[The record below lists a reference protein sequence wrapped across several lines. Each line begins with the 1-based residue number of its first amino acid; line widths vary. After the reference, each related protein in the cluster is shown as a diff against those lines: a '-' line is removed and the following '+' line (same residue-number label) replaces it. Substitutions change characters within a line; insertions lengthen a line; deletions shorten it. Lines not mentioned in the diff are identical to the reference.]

1 MASVFHYTDTAGLLG
16 ILSSDTLFA
25 TDYRYLNDVSEAGP
39 IRDLIMPILEA
50 EVAAITP
57 KLIENRWLKK
67 EYYDE
72 HGVSAHRLQAEK
84 LYASVVR
91 AADNVTP
98 FFVVSFCKHE
108 VGTPAFEHG
117 LLSQWRGYA
126 EAGGFAIEFD
136 EQKLDT
142 LLKAETLEFAYAGT
156 KSADVRYDKFEEVFD
171 PAPYKGLAGAM
182 IWEVFD
188 HAGIDVTAVTGR
200 KNLDEVMLAYIQSAP
215 FFKHPGFSEEREYR
229 IVAVCMRPSKVAEG
243 ETRTP
248 KWIKFRQRN
257 GLIVP
262 YIELFERSN
271 ERFPIKSI
279 IVGPHSAQDKQAEAL
294 AMALESEGIEA
305 STRLSGIPYRR

>member
-1 MASVFHYTDTAGLLG
+1 MRLLSRHGEYGTQFIAWKARLYCFTGCKRRPMASVFHYTDTAGLLG

-142 LLKAETLEFAYAGT
+142 LLKAETLEFAYAGQNQPT
-156 KSADVRYDKFEEVFD
+156 FATTNSRKSLIPLLIRA
-171 PAPYKGLAGAM
+171 
-182 IWEVFD
+182 W
-188 HAGIDVTAVTGR
+188 
-200 KNLDEVMLAYIQSAP
+200 Q
-215 FFKHPGFSEEREYR
+215 ER
-229 IVAVCMRPSKVAEG
+229 
-243 ETRTP
+243 
-248 KWIKFRQRN
+248 
-257 GLIVP
+257 
-262 YIELFERSN
+262 
-271 ERFPIKSI
+271 
-279 IVGPHSAQDKQAEAL
+279 
-294 AMALESEGIEA
+294 
-305 STRLSGIPYRR
+305 